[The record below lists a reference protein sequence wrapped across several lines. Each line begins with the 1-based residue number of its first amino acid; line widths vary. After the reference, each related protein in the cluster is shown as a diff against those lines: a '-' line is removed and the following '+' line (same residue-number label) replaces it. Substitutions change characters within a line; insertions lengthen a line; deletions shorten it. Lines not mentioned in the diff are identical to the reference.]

1 MHLAIN
7 TDNTAAETKK
17 KHIQCMVYSAMIV
30 YRHTV
35 DTLDLV
41 QGQIG
46 HTHNE
51 EDQRFSVA
59 RAALRRRGKLETP
72 QEFLEQIQSGVR
84 PVRGRDQHARIIT
97 GSYDW
102 GELFSHMGN
111 MKGLA
116 TGHTETQWTKERGQE
131 SVHFWR
137 FQRRSS
143 IQPAIPILEWPE
155 FNKDPDDIILMVK
168 LYASS
173 RNTCDMHKVFLP
185 ACELAKLPDQP
196 TLMTQRNEFV
206 QRQID
211 EFNTTSKFIRKEPWN
226 MHAAGDYIEQ
236 LIHNN
241 SQGTSSTWTLPQLGC
256 VLQGRHLEEI
266 EEVPD
271 YTVDDSALTQ
281 TTAQPVVA
289 HPEAL
294 RRRITKNSKGESE
307 RVSSDRRSQAS
318 GQHARSGSGHEEAQR
333 QSAGQ
338 ECAGPTSSAAA

>member
-1 MHLAIN
+1 
-7 TDNTAAETKK
+7 
-17 KHIQCMVYSAMIV
+17 
-30 YRHTV
+30 
-35 DTLDLV
+35 
-41 QGQIG
+41 
-46 HTHNE
+46 
-51 EDQRFSVA
+51 
-59 RAALRRRGKLETP
+59 
-72 QEFLEQIQSGVR
+72 
-84 PVRGRDQHARIIT
+84 
-97 GSYDW
+97 
-102 GELFSHMGN
+102 
-111 MKGLA
+111 
-116 TGHTETQWTKERGQE
+116 
-131 SVHFWR
+131 
-137 FQRRSS
+137 
-143 IQPAIPILEWPE
+143 
-155 FNKDPDDIILMVK
+155 MVK

-241 SQGTSSTWTLPQLGC
+241 SQCTSSTWTLPQLGC

-294 RRRITKNSKGESE
+294 RRRITNKKSKGGSE

>member
-1 MHLAIN
+1 MHF
-7 TDNTAAETKK
+7 
-17 KHIQCMVYSAMIV
+17 
-30 YRHTV
+30 
-35 DTLDLV
+35 
-41 QGQIG
+41 G
-46 HTHNE
+46 
-51 EDQRFSVA
+51 
-59 RAALRRRGKLETP
+59 
-72 QEFLEQIQSGVR
+72 
-84 PVRGRDQHARIIT
+84 
-97 GSYDW
+97 
-102 GELFSHMGN
+102 
-111 MKGLA
+111 
-116 TGHTETQWTKERGQE
+116 
-131 SVHFWR
+131 R

-155 FNKDPDDIILMVK
+155 FNTDPDDIILMVK

-211 EFNTTSKFIRKEPWN
+211 DFNTTLKFIRKEPWN

-256 VLQGRHLEEI
+256 VLQGRHLEDI
-266 EEVPD
+266 EEAPD

-294 RRRITKNSKGESE
+294 RRRITTTKTAKGKASASPAIGDPRPQDSTRVVGQVMKKPSVRAQAKSAQDLPAAQPPEPDAQLGCSKC
-307 RVSSDRRSQAS
+307 RRGRRGCTYCRRKRGMFIADGKWVWPEVLSPPAS
-318 GQHARSGSGHEEAQR
+318 T
-333 QSAGQ
+333 AG
-338 ECAGPTSSAAA
+338 